1 MGGNSGMNGDFNQ
14 SMGGNGGYG
23 GYGSGM
29 NGKFNQ
35 YMNAGISIIIF

>member
-1 MGGNSGMNGDFNQ
+1 MGGNSGIYGNFNQ
-14 SMGGNGGYG
+14 NMGGNG

-29 NGKFNQ
+29 NGNFNQ

>member
-23 GYGSGM
+23 SGM
-29 NGKFNQ
+29 NGNFNQ